1 MLTRSRSRAPLW
13 ALLCILQNMYY
24 TYVLRG
30 SSNPSFYI
38 GHTSDLKK
46 RFQEHNSGKVTASK
60 KGVPWKLIYYEAFL
74 NLRSAQDREYKLK
87 QRGRAWQELKR
98 RIDSA

>member
-13 ALLCILQNMYY
+13 ALLYNLFMYY
-24 TYVLRG
+24 TYVLKE

-46 RFQEHNSGKVTASK
+46 RFTEHNSGKVIATK
-60 KGVPWKLIYYEAFL
+60 KGIPWKLIYYEAFL
-74 NLRSAQDREYKLK
+74 NLVEARDRELKLK
-87 QRGRAWQELKR
+87 QRGLAWQELKR

>member
-1 MLTRSRSRAPLW
+1 MH
-13 ALLCILQNMYY
+13 Y
-24 TYVLRG
+24 TYVLKG
-30 SSNPSFYI
+30 SSNPPFYI

-46 RFQEHNSGKVTASK
+46 RLIEHNNGKVSSTRR
-60 KGVPWKLIYYEAFL
+60 GIPWKLIYYEAFL
-74 NLRSAQDREYKLK
+74 NLESAKERELKLK

>member
-1 MLTRSRSRAPLW
+1 
-13 ALLCILQNMYY
+13 MYY

-30 SSNPSFYI
+30 HSNPPFYI

-46 RFQEHNSGKVTASK
+46 RFANHNQGKVSATK
-60 KGVPWKLIYYEAFL
+60 KGIPWKLIYYEAFL
-74 NLRSAQDREYKLK
+74 NLNSAQDREMKLK

>member
-1 MLTRSRSRAPLW
+1 MF
-13 ALLCILQNMYY
+13 Y
-24 TYVLRG
+24 TYVLKG

-38 GHTSDLKK
+38 GYTSDLKK
-46 RFQEHNSGKVTASK
+46 RLKEHNDGKVVATK
-60 KGVPWKLIYYEAFL
+60 KGVPWVLIYYEAFL
-74 NLRSAQDREYKLK
+74 NLSSARDREFKLK

>member
-1 MLTRSRSRAPLW
+1 
-13 ALLCILQNMYY
+13 MYY
-24 TYVLRG
+24 TYVLKG

-38 GHTSDLKK
+38 GYTADLKK
-46 RFQEHNSGKVTASK
+46 RFKEHNSGKVIATR

-74 NLRSAQDREYKLK
+74 NLSSAKNREVKLK
-87 QRGRAWQELKR
+87 QRGNAWRELKR

>member
-1 MLTRSRSRAPLW
+1 
-13 ALLCILQNMYY
+13 MYY
-24 TYVLRG
+24 TYVLHG

-38 GHTSDLKK
+38 GHSADLKK
-46 RFQEHNSGKVTASK
+46 RLKEHNSGHVSSTKR
-60 KGVPWKLIYYEAFL
+60 GIPWTLVYYEAFL
-74 NLRSAQDREYKLK
+74 NLSSAQERELKLK

>member
-1 MLTRSRSRAPLW
+1 
-13 ALLCILQNMYY
+13 MYY
-24 TYVLRG
+24 TYVLKG

-46 RFQEHNSGKVTASK
+46 RFQEHNKGSVISTK

-74 NLRSAQDREYKLK
+74 NLSSAKDRELKLK

>member
-1 MLTRSRSRAPLW
+1 
-13 ALLCILQNMYY
+13 MYY
-24 TYVLRG
+24 TYVLKGR
-30 SSNPSFYI
+30 SNPSFYI

-46 RFQEHNSGKVTASK
+46 RFMNHNQGKVSATRR
-60 KGVPWKLIYYEAFL
+60 GIPWKLIYYEAFINL
-74 NLRSAQDREYKLK
+74 NSAQDRELKLK